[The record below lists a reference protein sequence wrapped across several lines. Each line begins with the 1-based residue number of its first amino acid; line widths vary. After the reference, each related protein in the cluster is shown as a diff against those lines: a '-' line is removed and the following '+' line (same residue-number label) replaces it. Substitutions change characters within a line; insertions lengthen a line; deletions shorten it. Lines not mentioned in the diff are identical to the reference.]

1 MKKILLWII
10 GIVSFAVFSVGLIL
24 ADSLLK
30 EDYQYTPQSESPV
43 LYYKDIDVVVVKNEK
58 YNHWGKVKKY
68 SQSITVK
75 SEEYG
80 LEETFTYSGSGMFV
94 NMPYWSLKE
103 GDVIKAELYS
113 WKMESTGEI
122 TKREINSL
130 R

>member
-10 GIVSFAVFSVGLIL
+10 GIVSFVVFSVGLIL
-24 ADSLLK
+24 VDSLLK

-80 LEETFTYSGSGMFV
+80 LEETFTYSSSGMFV